1 MVSKSVRDAVARY
14 VAGDIVCSDNIG
26 AALRKWREIFG
37 VLQVDVAKEMNISPS
52 VISDYEKGRRVPG
65 ARFVKKFV
73 ESLLTIDARRGWPV
87 VARLAKTLNVLED
100 AVIDMREFEMPIM
113 LDELVTAVN
122 GVIISSHCTV
132 RRIYGYTILDSLRAI
147 ETLSGND
154 FYRIMGL
161 TTERALIFTKVSRG
175 RSPLVAVRVS
185 PLKPLVVV
193 IHGTKRVDYLAVRL
207 ADSEGIPLIL
217 SLHKTVEE
225 LVSSLQKLAF
235 KKLTRGLPP
244 RFY

>member
-14 VAGDIVCSDNIG
+14 IAGDIIWSENIG

-37 VLQVDVAKEMNISPS
+37 VLQVDVAKEMNVSPS

-73 ESLLTIDARRGWPV
+73 ESLLTIDARRGWRIV
-87 VARLAKTLNVLED
+87 MHLAKTLNVLEEAILD
-100 AVIDMREFEMPIM
+100 IREFEIPVT
-113 LDELVTAVN
+113 LDELVVAVN
-122 GVIISSHCTV
+122 GTIISSHCTE
-132 RRIYGYTILDSLRAI
+132 RRIYGYTILDSLKAI

-154 FYRIMGL
+154 FFRIMGL

-175 RSPLVAVRVS
+175 RSPLVAVRIS

-193 IHGTKRVDYLAVRL
+193 IHGTKKVDYLAVRL

-217 SLHKTVEE
+217 SLHKTIDE
-225 LVSSLQKLAF
+225 LVSSLQKLALR
-235 KKLTRGLPP
+235 KLSRTFSS